1 MFEKSLN
8 DVIRGIRANKDNV
21 DEYVQACI
29 NECRKEVAVPNDP
42 AVNANAVLKLAYF
55 HMMGYDMSWASFHV
69 LKVMSMPLFWQKW
82 IGYLAA
88 SVSFTPKTDVLMLTT
103 NLIKKDLNSNSHF
116 DTCVAVACLS
126 EIMTADLAG
135 DLAMDLVNKLNHFNA
150 YTRRRIL
157 LAVYRM
163 ALVYPDVLEMA
174 MDRLTARLDP
184 DEERDAS
191 VVSCAVSVI
200 CELASANP
208 QEYIALAPQLFGLL
222 TSVSNNWMLIKLV
235 KMFQRMALLEPRL
248 VRKLSGPMTDL
259 IATTTAMSLLYECI
273 VAAVAGKLTD
283 PALNPTKGIAL
294 AKLCLSKLLLFLN
307 ARDQNLRYV
316 GLVATEQFVQ
326 AHPDLAEPVEEP
338 VFDCLESKDQTI
350 RHQALD
356 VLALLVTR
364 DNLMDVVDHLLAMGR
379 NRAARTT
386 TASGDHATDSGRAAT
401 SPLVLDRKTAHVI
414 LSVCTRDAF
423 ALVAN
428 FEWLVSTLGRLAAS
442 SAVGDLAEDLSRA
455 LIDLAMRVPGLRGHL
470 ISTLLPL
477 LQRTDDA
484 APFSAA
490 EISLVE
496 AMVFIC
502 GEHVGYSAHPG
513 LVLESLVAV
522 APRVPAAVH
531 HPYVTAVV
539 KVTLFTACAALQTQ
553 PDATATVEPILADA
567 RAVLTSLAARS
578 ANLLAVDRVHTALA
592 LLDQL
597 VETKYDREVLQDV
610 LECYLGDDLHPVAA
624 NAQGLIAP
632 PMDLD
637 TWISND
643 AKAWFEGPP
652 EPVWDSVTPAAA
664 VGETKKGKKKKGKRP
679 TSPDLLTGD
688 DDNGTDTTAAATT
701 DNYEGKRILVQEL
714 QQGDPFYVKSPSPP
728 AAAPSRAKAVL
739 RRGAARAASP
749 APSGDSG
756 KYAVNRTVDAPAGV
770 ELPVA
775 TPVLV
780 PKPAKSSGGKK
791 KKAKSSKAAVASP
804 TSPSA
809 KNSVLAEVASETADF
824 SLSVELGAQR
834 GSSAA
839 AFLLPLAITLTPKN
853 TFFNRSEATQVHVE
867 LPAWIKATGTN
878 GDGTLLADDHKLVAP
893 VKKLVLLKLRKAQV
907 QDLAEAGMVTFRV
920 LVGDSIAATV
930 QLTLSVAHLLP
941 RDTAMTPA
949 EFETRLTGASR
960 ETEFAV
966 SRTVTVQIT
975 APTATAAFTAL
986 QEWSGMQ
993 MVEAIGHAASL
1004 WGVLDLGNDQ
1014 SCSLAGM
1021 VKVALAGETA
1031 NVTVEIKGTVAWV
1044 VESVCTAITRGA
1056 ESRRPQVVG

>member
-82 IGYLAA
+82 VGYLAA

-283 PALNPTKGIAL
+283 PTLNPTKGIAL

-379 NRAARTT
+379 NRAPRST
-386 TASGDHATDSGRAAT
+386 TANGGHAAAAADSGRAT
-401 SPLVLDRKTAHVI
+401 SSPLVLDRKTAHVI
-414 LSVCTRDAF
+414 LAVCTRDAF

-455 LIDLAMRVPGLRGHL
+455 LIDLVMRVPGLRGHL

-490 EISLVE
+490 EIPLVE

-502 GEHVGYSAHPG
+502 GEHIGYSAHPG

-522 APRVPAAVH
+522 VPCVPAAVH

-553 PDATATVEPILADA
+553 PDASTVAPILADT

-578 ANLLAVDRVHTALA
+578 GNLLAVDRVHTALA

-597 VETKYDREVLQDV
+597 VEANYDRGVLQDV
-610 LECYLGDDLHPVAA
+610 LECYLGDELHPVAA

-637 TWISND
+637 AWISAD

-652 EPVWDSVTPAAA
+652 EPVWDSSVPGAGAGT
-664 VGETKKGKKKKGKRP
+664 ETKKGKKKKSKRP
-679 TSPDLLTGD
+679 TSPDLLTGGD
-688 DDNGTDTTAAATT
+688 DGTADTTATAA

-714 QQGDPFYVKSPSPP
+714 QQGDPFYVKTPSPP
-728 AAAPSRAKAVL
+728 VAAPSRAKAVL

-749 APSGDSG
+749 APSGEIG

-770 ELPVA
+770 DLPVA

-780 PKPAKSSGGKK
+780 PKPAKSGGGKK
-791 KKAKSSKAAVASP
+791 KKAKSSSKAAASP

-809 KNSVLAEVASETADF
+809 KNSVMAEVAAETADF

-878 GDGTLLADDHKLVAP
+878 DDGTLLADDHKLVAP

-907 QDLAEAGMVTFRV
+907 QDLVEAGTVTFRV
-920 LVGDSIAATV
+920 LVGDSIATTV
-930 QLTLSVAHLLP
+930 PLTLSAAHLLS

-949 EFETRLTGASR
+949 EFESRLTGASR

-966 SRTVTVQIT
+966 SRTVTVQIAT
-975 APTATAAFTAL
+975 PTATAAFTAL

-1004 WGVLDLGNDQ
+1004 WGALDLGNGQ

-1044 VESVCTAITRGA
+1044 VENVCAAIARGA
-1056 ESRRPQVVG
+1056 ESRRG

>member
-8 DVIRGIRANKDNV
+8 DVIRGIRANKDNA

-283 PALNPTKGIAL
+283 STLNPTKGIAL

-379 NRAARTT
+379 NRASRSNA
-386 TASGDHATDSGRAAT
+386 ANGDHSAAAADSGRAA
-401 SPLVLDRKTAHVI
+401 SAPLVLDRKTAHVI

-484 APFSAA
+484 VPFSAA

-513 LVLESLVAV
+513 LVLESLIAV
-522 APRVPAAVH
+522 APRVPVAVH

-553 PDATATVEPILADA
+553 PDATTIEPILADT

-578 ANLLAVDRVHTALA
+578 SNLLAVDRVHTALA

-597 VETKYDREVLQDV
+597 VEAKYDHGALQDV
-610 LECYLGDDLHPVAA
+610 LECYLGDELHPVAA

-637 TWISND
+637 AWISTD

-652 EPVWDSVTPAAA
+652 EPVWDAVPATTAA
-664 VGETKKGKKKKGKRP
+664 ETKKSKKKKSKRP

-688 DDNGTDTTAAATT
+688 DTAATATT

-714 QQGDPFYVKSPSPP
+714 QQGDPFYVKTPSPP
-728 AAAPSRAKAVL
+728 VAAPSRAKAVL
-739 RRGAARAASP
+739 RRGAAARAASP
-749 APSGDSG
+749 APSGESG
-756 KYAVNRTVDAPAGV
+756 RYAVNRTVDAPAGV

-791 KKAKSSKAAVASP
+791 KKSKSSKAAVASP

-809 KNSVLAEVASETADF
+809 KNSVLAEVAAETADF

-878 GDGTLLADDHKLVAP
+878 DDGTLLGDDHKLVAP

-907 QDLAEAGMVTFRV
+907 QDLVESGTVTFRV

-930 QLTLSVAHLLP
+930 HLTLSAVHLLS

-949 EFETRLTGASR
+949 KFEARLTGASR

-966 SRTVTVQIT
+966 SRTVTVPIA
-975 APTATAAFTAL
+975 APNATTAFTAL

-1004 WGVLDLGNDQ
+1004 WGELDLGIDQ

-1031 NVTVEIKGTVAWV
+1031 NVTVEIKGSVAWV
-1044 VESVCTAITRGA
+1044 VESVCAAITRGA
-1056 ESRRPQVVG
+1056 ESRSG